1 MKWNHKKRIKEL
13 PNLLKKKIL
22 ILDGAMGT
30 MIQEENLSEEDFRG
44 KRFIDHPTDLYGNN
58 DILSITRPDL
68 IANIHHQFLMAGSN
82 IIETNSFS
90 STKISQSDYGLEH
103 LSYELSFES
112 AKIARRECNLFEKK
126 FPEEPKYVAG
136 ALGPTNK
143 TASLSPDVSDPGKRD
158 ITYDE
163 LFENYYESAR
173 GLSEGGSDII
183 LIETIFDTLNAK
195 AAIHAVNSYFEDSNS
210 KLPIIISGTI
220 TDKSGRTLSGQT
232 TEAFWNSIRHANPI
246 AVGLNCALGGK
257 EMEPYVAEFSRI
269 ADTYIC
275 IYPNAGLP
283 NEFGDYDETPNDMS
297 KVLDSF
303 AKEGYLNII
312 GGCCGTT
319 PSHINEISKVVA
331 NYKPR
336 KIPKIKKLMRLS
348 GLEPLNLTK
357 EIPFVNIGE
366 RTNITG
372 SLKFKK
378 LITEEKYSS
387 ALDVARQQVNNGAQ
401 IIDIN
406 MDEGMLDS
414 KSIMKHFLKMASTE
428 PDIARVPFMIDSSNW
443 DVIEEGLK
451 HVQGKAIVNSI
462 SLKEGEDEFLRQANL
477 CKKYGAAIIVMAFDE
492 EGQADTQDLKF
503 AICKRA
509 YNLLTKKINFP
520 AEDIIFDP
528 NIFAVAT
535 GIEEHNDYGLAF
547 INATKRIKKELKGA
561 HVSGGVSNFSFSFR
575 GNDHIRE
582 SMHSIFLF
590 HAIKNGLDMGIVNSG
605 QLTIYEDIEKEL
617 KNCIEDVLF
626 NKRSD
631 ATESLIQLAEKY
643 KDKKNEVIKTTEEWR
658 KEEVAERLKYSL
670 VKGISEFICEDTE
683 EARIKL
689 GSPIS
694 VIEGP
699 LMDGMNHIGDLFG
712 SGKMFLPQVVK
723 SARVMKESVAYLEP
737 FMEEEN
743 KKSKIKKEVGKVLLA
758 TVKGD
763 VHDIG
768 KNIVSVILQ
777 CNNYEVID
785 LGVMVPCNKILEK
798 AKQEKVDIIGLSG
811 LITPSL
817 DEMCFVAKEM
827 EKNNFDIP
835 LLIGG
840 ATTSKVHTAVRISE
854 NYSKGQTVYV
864 PNASKAVGVASNLL
878 SNDKKLNFISET
890 QKEYE
895 NIRTRHNSK
904 SKKSRHLSLSEARKN
919 RFKHNYT
926 SYKPIKPSFLG
937 TKIFKNY
944 KIEDLRDYIDW
955 TPFFRSWDLHGNY
968 PKILKDKKVSESAN
982 SLFLD
987 ANNLLDK
994 IIKENLLEARAVIG
1008 FWPANSNDD
1017 DILVFKDDKRD
1028 ETVNIFQ
1035 TIRQQTLHSKER
1047 PNFSLSDFIA
1057 PYSKNNDVKDY
1068 IGGFALTCGIGES
1081 NLSNKFKNN
1090 GDDYNSIMTKAIAD
1104 RLVEAFAERMHQQ
1117 VRKEFWGYSPD
1128 EKFTNE
1134 QLISESY
1141 IGIRPAH
1148 GYPAQPDHTEKAK
1161 LFKILNVEENI
1172 GISLTESYAMSPAAS
1187 ISGLYF
1193 SHPKSS
1199 YFGVGR
1205 INKDQVKDYARRKS
1219 ISLSECERWLLPIL
1233 NYK

>member
-30 MIQEENLSEEDFRG
+30 MIQEESLSEEDFRG

-68 IANIHHQFLMAGSN
+68 IANIHNQFLMAGSN

-90 STKISQSDYGLEH
+90 STKISQSDYGLED
-103 LSYELSFES
+103 LSYELNFES
-112 AKIARRECNLFEKK
+112 ARIARRECDLFEKK

-163 LFENYYESAR
+163 LFESYYESTK

-195 AAIHAVNSYFEDSNS
+195 AAIHAVNNYFEDSNS

-283 NEFGDYDETPNDMS
+283 NEFGDYDESPNDMS
-297 KVLDSF
+297 KVLDNF

-319 PSHINEISKVVA
+319 PVHINEISKAVS
-331 NYKPR
+331 NHKPR

-387 ALDVARQQVNNGAQ
+387 ALNVAREQVNNGAQ

-451 HVQGKAIVNSI
+451 HIQGKAVVNSI

-477 CKKYGAAIIVMAFDE
+477 CKKYGASVIVMAFDE
-492 EGQADTQDLKF
+492 EGQADTEDRKF
-503 AICKRA
+503 EICKRA
-509 YNLLTKKINFP
+509 YNLLTKKINFS

-535 GIEEHNDYGLAF
+535 GIEEHNEYGLAF

-605 QLTIYEDIEKEL
+605 QLTIYEDIEKKL
-617 KNCIEDVLF
+617 KKCIEDVLF
-626 NKRSD
+626 NKKND

-643 KDKKNEVIKTTEEWR
+643 KDKKNEIIKTTEEWR

-743 KKSKIKKEVGKVLLA
+743 KKSEIKKEVGKVLLA

-785 LGVMVPCNKILEK
+785 LGVMVPCNEILEK

-878 SNDKKLNFISET
+878 SNDKKLSFISET
-890 QKEYE
+890 KKEYE
-895 NIRTRHNSK
+895 SIRTKHNSK
-904 SKKSRHLSLSEARKN
+904 NKKSRHLSLDDARKN

-926 SYKPIKPSFLG
+926 SYKPTRPSFLG

-944 KIEDLRDYIDW
+944 KIEDLRNYIDW

-968 PKILKDKKVSESAN
+968 PKIFKDKKVGESAN

-1028 ETVNIFQ
+1028 ETVSVFQ

-1057 PYSKNNDVKDY
+1057 PYSKNNNVEDY

-1081 NLSNKFKNN
+1081 DLSNKFKNN

-1104 RLVEAFAERMHQQ
+1104 RLVEAFAEKMHEQ
-1117 VRKEFWGYSPD
+1117 VRKEFWGYSPN
-1128 EKFTNE
+1128 ENFTNE
-1134 QLISESY
+1134 QLINESY

-1148 GYPAQPDHTEKAK
+1148 GYPAQPDHTEKEK
-1161 LFKILNVEENI
+1161 LFKILDTEENI
-1172 GISLTESYAMSPAAS
+1172 GIHLTESYAMSPGAS

-1205 INKDQVKDYARRKS
+1205 INKDQVEDYARRKS
-1219 ISLSECERWLLPIL
+1219 ISLSECEKWLLPIL